1 VALQLV
7 CMLLSVVGFG
17 CNSFPVLLLVLKDA
31 FMLVFF
37 NGFVIV
43 FLTECT

>member
-1 VALQLV
+1 VALQLI

-17 CNSFPVLLLVLKDA
+17 CNSFPVLLLVFKDT
-31 FMLVFF
+31 FILVFI